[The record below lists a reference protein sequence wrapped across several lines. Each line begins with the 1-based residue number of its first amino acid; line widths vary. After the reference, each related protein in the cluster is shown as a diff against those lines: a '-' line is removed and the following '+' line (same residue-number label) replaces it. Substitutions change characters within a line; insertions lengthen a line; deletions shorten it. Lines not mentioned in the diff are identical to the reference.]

1 MGSTA
6 YKAQGTVK
14 DARART
20 RGLCLCHKDGEVSQ
34 RRENAYTNNVSRK
47 QHAIKKKT
55 NKQKFR
61 VAKGVEMR
69 SEEIHFLAN
78 CSLVN
83 VPCL

>member
-1 MGSTA
+1 MQIMFLGSSM
-6 YKAQGTVK
+6 
-14 DARART
+14 R
-20 RGLCLCHKDGEVSQ
+20 L
-34 RRENAYTNNVSRK
+34 
-47 QHAIKKKT
+47 KKKT

-61 VAKGVEMR
+61 VAKGLEMQ

>member
-1 MGSTA
+1 MQIMFLGSSM
-6 YKAQGTVK
+6 
-14 DARART
+14 R
-20 RGLCLCHKDGEVSQ
+20 L
-34 RRENAYTNNVSRK
+34 
-47 QHAIKKKT
+47 KKT